1 MFSSQKDETDSDE
14 DFTMK
19 EHSTVIELLM
29 ALWFAILSHTDFV
42 CYLIVF
48 MTQVKK
54 KIIKFFYL
62 NIILFYLDKFC

>member
-1 MFSSQKDETDSDE
+1 MCSSQKDETDSDE

-48 MTQVKK
+48 MTQVNKHE
-54 KIIKFFYL
+54 
-62 NIILFYLDKFC
+62 